1 MNATNHISFDE
12 LAGNVIDV
20 FNKVRE
26 EHTPIVV
33 EYSTGEKLIIKP
45 LSSAKPLR
53 RRGRKRT
60 KADIE
65 AFRAA
70 AGSWQDED
78 VDTFIKNVYESR
90 RHSSRPL
97 VDL

>member
-1 MNATNHISFDE
+1 MSTTNHISFEE
-12 LAGNVIDV
+12 LADNMTDV

-33 EYSTGEKLIIKP
+33 EYATGEKLVIKP
-45 LSSAKPLR
+45 LSAARPLR

-70 AGSWQDED
+70 AGSWKDED
-78 VDTFIKNVYESR
+78 VDTLIKNIYESR